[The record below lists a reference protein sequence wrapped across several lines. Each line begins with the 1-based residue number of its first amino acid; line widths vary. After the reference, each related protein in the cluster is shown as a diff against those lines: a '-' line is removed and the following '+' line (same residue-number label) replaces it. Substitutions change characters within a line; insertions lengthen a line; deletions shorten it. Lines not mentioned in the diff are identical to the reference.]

1 MTPSTIHAVADCNNF
16 FVSCE
21 RVFRPDLIGRPV
33 VVLSNNDGCVV
44 ALSEEAKALGV
55 RRGDPYFKLRSDPC
69 KRDVVALSGNH
80 RLYGD
85 MSARVV
91 DVLRTLVDDVRTYSI
106 DEAFLTIP
114 ASTADPAGYCRH
126 IAGRIMHDTGIPVSI
141 GAASTKT
148 LAKVASRFAKKYP
161 AYGGACLI
169 DTPFKIQKALELTSS
184 SDVWGIGRKL
194 SARLSAMHITTAWQL
209 AALNYEKAIRLL
221 RNVTG
226 IRTWRELNGQPCIE
240 VDPEEDAPHMTVTSS
255 RSFAREISD
264 YPTLRRAIAAFAAIA
279 GRKLRQQKSYAMEVG
294 VFLATNRFVK
304 DRAQYVNH
312 ATLPTPD
319 PIADTPSI
327 IKAADRALRRVYRS
341 GFQYKKA
348 GIIITRLTSAD
359 GMQPTLFTDMAELRR
374 RQRLMQTIDR
384 INSSYAVP
392 EVVTIASAARIG
404 QLTNHSN
411 MSRHYT
417 TRLSDIIT
425 INTAL
430 A

>member
-1 MTPSTIHAVADCNNF
+1 MTPSTIHAVADCDNF

-21 RVFRPDLIGRPV
+21 RVFRPDLIGCPI

-44 ALSEEAKALGV
+44 ALSEEAKALSV
-55 RRGDPYFKLRSDPC
+55 RRGDPYFKLRSDPG

-114 ASTADPAGYCRH
+114 ACTADLAGYCRH
-126 IAGRIMHDTGIPVSI
+126 IAGRVMHDTGIPVSI
-141 GAASTKT
+141 GAAPTKT

-161 AYGGACLI
+161 AYGGACMI
-169 DTPFKIQKALELTSS
+169 DTPLKMQRALELTPS

-194 SARLSAMHITTAWQL
+194 SARLSAAQITNAWQL
-209 AALNYEKAIRLL
+209 AGLTYEKAIRLFGT
-221 RNVTG
+221 VTG
-226 IRTWRELNGQPCIE
+226 LRTWCELNGQPCIE
-240 VDPEEDAPHMTVTSS
+240 VDPEEEAPHMTVTSS
-255 RSFAREISD
+255 RSFAIEISD
-264 YPTLRRAIAAFAAIA
+264 YPTIRRAIASFAAIA
-279 GRKLRQQKSYAMEVG
+279 GRKLRQHGSYAMAVG
-294 VFLATNRFVK
+294 VFLATNRFCK
-304 DRAQYVNH
+304 DSPQYVNH
-312 ATLPTPD
+312 ATLPTSD

-327 IKAADRALRRVYRS
+327 IKAADRALRKVYRS

-348 GIIITRLTSAD
+348 GIIITRMTSAD
-359 GMQPTLFTDMAELRR
+359 GIQPTLFTDMSELRR
-374 RQRLMQTIDR
+374 RHRLMKVIDR
-384 INSSYAVP
+384 INSSYAIP
-392 EVVTIASAARIG
+392 EVVTIASAAKISK
-404 QLTNHSN
+404 LTNHGN
-411 MSRHYT
+411 MSRQYT